1 MIKNNKNERT
11 VVRNHKRVVWHTKQ
25 VNHIIMYVSL
35 MGQMEPAIFPGDQF
49 KLKIDWSHENIGKY
63 QK

>member
-1 MIKNNKNERT
+1 MAYKT
-11 VVRNHKRVVWHTKQ
+11 GQSYH
-25 VNHIIMYVSL
+25 YVSL